1 MAKCTL
7 LKHYGAMS
15 SNNDASSDSKRP
27 ADRYAGPF
35 LTTLCGL
42 AIAIVGAALFA
53 SVFELWPV
61 VDRGDDDAAKEVGAS
76 LFFGIYKDSFPLST
90 GLILLTI
97 VAGALGAYIHAATSF
112 VTFVGNRTFKSS
124 WGWWYGLR
132 LFIGAALALLLY
144 FAFRGGLVTG
154 QDASEDVNPYGI
166 AALSGLAGLFSKQAT
181 DKLKEVFDVF
191 FHTSET
197 EGDDLRADKP
207 EHGRPVL
214 TRLEPSE
221 VKVGEQ
227 PEVTLVG
234 QRFEKG
240 AQVLVND
247 RPRDA
252 GWVSE
257 TELKLQLTDA
267 DTSTAGSLV
276 IIVRNPEP
284 GSLTCDPQTLKVV
297 AS

>member
-1 MAKCTL
+1 M
-7 LKHYGAMS
+7 
-15 SNNDASSDSKRP
+15 
-27 ADRYAGPF
+27 
-35 LTTLCGL
+35 LTTFCGL
-42 AIAIVGAALFA
+42 AIATVGVALFA
-53 SVFELWPV
+53 TVFELWPV
-61 VDRGDDDAAKEVGAS
+61 VDRGKDPGTKEIGAS
-76 LFFGIYKDSFPLST
+76 LFFGIYKGSFPLST

-207 EHGRPVL
+207 DERRPVL
-214 TRLEPSE
+214 SKLDPDE
-221 VKVGEQ
+221 VKVGET
-227 PEVTLVG
+227 PEVKVVG
-234 QRFEKG
+234 QRFESG
-240 AQVLVND
+240 AQILVD
-247 RPRDA
+247 DAARDA
-252 GWVSE
+252 TFVSDK
-257 TELKLQLTDA
+257 ELKLQLTAA
-267 DTSTAGSLV
+267 DTATARSLAIV
-276 IIVRNPEP
+276 VRNPEP
-284 GSLTCDPQTLKVV
+284 GSLACEPAGTLKVV
-297 AS
+297 EA